1 MVRHKIKSK
10 IKQAGFTLVELLV
23 TITIFVMLT
32 GVVIF
37 NQEKFNSTIFLTNL
51 SYDIALT
58 LRQAQT
64 YGVNIRGFNTG
75 LTGADS
81 IFMPYGV
88 HFDLT
93 ADKSFILFADID
105 ASDTDGD
112 ELIDS
117 DGVFDG
123 NNSNDPMT
131 LDRCVLEEGCEKRS
145 LIQKG
150 NKISYL
156 CAGTGANSCSSAN
169 SLSVVFVR
177 PNPEAIITAN
187 EDEGV
192 LNNYAEVRVTNAA
205 SSSSRTV
212 VVQKNGVVY
221 VKR

>member
-1 MVRHKIKSK
+1 MVRPKTKSK

-37 NQEKFNSTIFLTNL
+37 NQERFNSTIFLTNL

-75 LTGADS
+75 TGGDS
-81 IFMPYGV
+81 IFTPYGV
-88 HFDLT
+88 HFDT
-93 ADKSFILFADID
+93 SADKSFILFADID
-105 ASDTDGD
+105 PDIDSDENVT
-112 ELIDS
+112 S
-117 DGVFDG
+117 DGVFNRTDG
-123 NNSNDPMT
+123 QQVS
-131 LDRCVLEEGCEKRS
+131 LDKCILDDGCEKRT

-150 NKISYL
+150 NKISSL
-156 CAGTGANSCSSAN
+156 CAKKGTGDCEGVN
-169 SLSVVFVR
+169 SLDIVFVR
-177 PNPEAIITAN
+177 PNPEAIIAV
-187 EDEGV
+187 EGV
-192 LNNYAEVRVTNAA
+192 TDYNYAEIVVTN
-205 SSSSRTV
+205 STEDSFRTV